1 MNNEKGRQE
10 NIEVR
15 EEGEA
20 EGKGKRKKQKGRGKG
35 EKRIKRWKR
44 EREWEGGR
52 MYNKQRNTR
61 KTEQRKTGTREIE
74 KEEVLWGEKNV
85 LRKRKGIVKEIF

>member
-20 EGKGKRKKQKGRGKG
+20 ERKGKRKKQKGRGKG

-44 EREWEGGR
+44 ERE
-52 MYNKQRNTR
+52 
-61 KTEQRKTGTREIE
+61 
-74 KEEVLWGEKNV
+74 
-85 LRKRKGIVKEIF
+85 